1 MHRRGDAD
9 SDVTGFDC
17 ITENFYPYIEKG
29 IIVGIKLDEVF
40 GMAERRDRRLERR
53 IGETLIHGN
62 PCITGLNP
70 GQSLT
75 CTQTTRKYQSCR
87 EREHSPTPGWWP

>member
-40 GMAERRDRRLERR
+40 GMAERRDRRWERR
-53 IGETLIHGN
+53 
-62 PCITGLNP
+62 
-70 GQSLT
+70 
-75 CTQTTRKYQSCR
+75 
-87 EREHSPTPGWWP
+87 